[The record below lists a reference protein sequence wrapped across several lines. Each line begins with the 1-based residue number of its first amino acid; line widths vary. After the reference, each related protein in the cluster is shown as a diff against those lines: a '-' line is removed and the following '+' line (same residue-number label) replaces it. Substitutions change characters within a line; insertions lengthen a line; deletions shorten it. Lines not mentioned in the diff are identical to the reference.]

1 MLIREPSYCNCVL
14 QTQTRSKA
22 IYDMVPYL
30 ALMLFWLLQ
39 LCCFQAVW
47 ILTFL
52 KAYLD
57 LVSPLGNWIV
67 FVLFPYLSSEYSV
80 DFYAFVQWVVSWLSS
95 LCMKCCLLHLT
106 IVARSKLSKLSLWA
120 WPACLQGLSIL
131 QIKQRDSLSKH
142 FVLMTSMDLLS
153 LSARDS
159 YVAFYNFC
167 TAAWEHQLVKILT
180 VVFYFSHKS
189 QACFHGLWY

>member
-1 MLIREPSYCNCVL
+1 
-14 QTQTRSKA
+14 
-22 IYDMVPYL
+22 MVTA
-30 ALMLFWLLQ
+30 AL
-39 LCCFQAVW
+39 
-47 ILTFL
+47 
-52 KAYLD
+52 
-57 LVSPLGNWIV
+57 
-67 FVLFPYLSSEYSV
+67 LFPSSLNPDILEGLLGSGQSVSKLDICFVSISEYSV
-80 DFYAFVQWVVSWLSS
+80 NFYAFVQWVVSWLSS

-167 TAAWEHQLVKILT
+167 TAA
-180 VVFYFSHKS
+180 
-189 QACFHGLWY
+189 